1 MTFEMSHNVRPAEV
15 HFSFLHIDLRILL
28 LDRRNDR
35 RVFRLSAGPGQG
47 ISRVRS
53 ILNWV
58 APRLR
63 KYKLPFRKFLPL
75 LIRKLCHRTSPFLFQ
90 LARR

>member
-1 MTFEMSHNVRPAEV
+1 MTFETSHNVHPAEV

-58 APRLR
+58 AVSYTHLDV
-63 KYKLPFRKFLPL
+63 YKRQGWLISCRFTFL
-75 LIRKLCHRTSPFLFQ
+75 
-90 LARR
+90 